1 MIKGQGTRNKGQVHC
16 ALRITHYALLFALFV
31 AEMSFYHLPKILH
44 EILGVAMA
52 AAIILHVAINRRR
65 FASLLKKLTPRKF
78 FNAATDFALT
88 ICAAIILISG
98 VFMSNYLF
106 AELVSF
112 ELRRNMT
119 FHQLHVAA
127 PYAMLI
133 LIGVH
138 IGLHWRE
145 LRQRILNLF
154 GLEEIFRTK
163 IIAHYALRIAHCLLS
178 LFGVAGLYLNRVG
191 DRILMKHIFATPA
204 TELPAAVFAL
214 LTIGGVIFFA
224 TITFLLDEKIF
235 RRGRD

>member
-1 MIKGQGTRNKGQVHC
+1 MRN
-16 ALRITHYALLFALFV
+16 ILLDAILFLLFV

-52 AAIILHVAINRRR
+52 AAIILHVAINQRR

-78 FNAATDFALT
+78 LNAATDFALT
-88 ICAAIILISG
+88 ICAAVILIPG

-119 FHQLHVAA
+119 LHQLHVAA
-127 PYAMLI
+127 PYLLLI

-145 LRQRILNLF
+145 LRQRALNLF
-154 GLEEIFRTK
+154 GLEKIYQRRQIFFRAAAM
-163 IIAHYALRIAHCLLS
+163 ILS

-204 TELPAAVFAL
+204 TDLPAAVFAL

-224 TITFLLDEKIF
+224 TITFLIDEKIF

>member
-1 MIKGQGTRNKGQVHC
+1 MRN
-16 ALRITHYALLFALFV
+16 LLLDAILFLLFV

-52 AAIILHVAINRRR
+52 VTIILHVAINQRR

-78 FNAATDFALT
+78 LNAATDFALT
-88 ICAAIILISG
+88 ICAAVILIPG

-119 FHQLHVAA
+119 LHQLHVAA
-127 PYAMLI
+127 PYLLLI

-145 LRQRILNLF
+145 LRQRVLNLF
-154 GLEEIFRTK
+154 GLEEIYQRRQIFFRAAA
-163 IIAHYALRIAHCLLS
+163 IILS
-178 LFGVAGLYLNRVG
+178 TIGAVGLYLNRVG
-191 DRILMKHIFATPA
+191 DRLLMKHIFATPA
-204 TELPAAVFAL
+204 TDLPAAVFAL
-214 LTIGGVIFFA
+214 LIIGGVIFFA
-224 TITFLLDEKIF
+224 TVTFWLDENF